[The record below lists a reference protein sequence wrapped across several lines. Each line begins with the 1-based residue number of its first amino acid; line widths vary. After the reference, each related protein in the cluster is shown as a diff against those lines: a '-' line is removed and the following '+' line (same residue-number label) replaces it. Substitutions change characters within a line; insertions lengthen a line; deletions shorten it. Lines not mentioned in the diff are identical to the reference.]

1 VSAAVPRRALDGAS
15 LRPGGAPTP
24 ATAAAGARRGAA
36 RSPASSAVTA
46 MAASWDQHSARG
58 PRDVLLSSSR
68 PDWASDGAGWPN
80 RDASRFVDAAGLR
93 WHVQVLGDG
102 PALLLLHGTGAA
114 THSWAALAPLL
125 ARRFTVIAPDL
136 PGHGFTSMPQ
146 WSRMS
151 LPGMAQALAELLAAL
166 RLAPALA
173 VGHSAGAAIL
183 ARMALDG
190 AIAPKGIVSLNGAL
204 LPLHGLAGLLFSP
217 AAKLLSFNP
226 LVPRLFAWRAADE
239 AAVRRLIA
247 STGSTLDAR
256 SVALYG
262 RLLRSPQ
269 HVAGALAMMAN
280 WDLQPLRRD
289 LPQLKPPL
297 LLLVAGND
305 RTVPPAEA
313 LRVRALLP
321 AAERVELPALGHLSH
336 EERPDLVAEL
346 LHERARRW
354 GVLPNGRRA
363 G

>member
-1 VSAAVPRRALDGAS
+1 VSAAVPRRALDGAARPPAS
-15 LRPGGAPTP
+15 LAVTDASAQLDPRS
-24 ATAAAGARRGAA
+24 A
-36 RSPASSAVTA
+36 RS
-46 MAASWDQHSARG
+46 AR
-58 PRDVLLSSSR
+58 DLLLSSGR
-68 PDWASDGAGWPN
+68 LDWASDGADWPN
-80 RDASRFVDAAGLR
+80 RDASRFVDAAGVR

-146 WSRMS
+146 PSRMS
-151 LPGMAQALAELLAAL
+151 LPGMAQALAQLLAAL

-183 ARMALDG
+183 ARMAIDR
-190 AIAPKGIVSLNGAL
+190 AIDSKGIVCLNGAL
-204 LPLHGLAGLLFSP
+204 LPLHGLAGLVFSP

-239 AAVRRLIA
+239 TAVRRLIA

-280 WDLQPLRRD
+280 WDLEPLRRD
-289 LPQLKPPL
+289 LPRLKAPL

-313 LRVRALLP
+313 QRVRALLP
-321 AAERVELPALGHLSH
+321 AAEQVELPALGHLAH
-336 EERPDLVAEL
+336 EEDAAAVWRV
-346 LHERARRW
+346 ARRW
-354 GVLPNGRRA
+354 LGRVVSV
-363 G
+363 